1 MAPEMRNPGWRA
13 GASGNSPGGQSFHV
27 QSATAEP
34 LLQRLERVQ
43 KSGNGWRARCP
54 ACGGTSAKLTVTE
67 RDGRVLLHC
76 FGGCRAIDVLESVGL
91 GWPDIMPP
99 RHWPENP
106 EERRQRRQAM
116 REAGVAVAVDALAV
130 EALVI
135 RLASQQLHRWEPLS
149 EQDDDRLALACH
161 RIELASEAMTPRREN
176 WRPVAA
182 FDEAGLVSMRR
193 AAVRKLRSEL
203 DGAEVALRDAE
214 VAFEA
219 FKKRKEASR

>member
-1 MAPEMRNPGWRA
+1 MTDQNGSAPAAVNGR
-13 GASGNSPGGQSFHV
+13 GAGNSGQRFHV
-27 QSATAEP
+27 DHASAEP
-34 LLQRLERVQ
+34 LLQRLDGLQ

-54 ACGGTSAKLTVTE
+54 GCGGTSAKLSITE
-67 RDGRVLLHC
+67 IDNRVLLHC
-76 FGGCRAIDVLESVGL
+76 FGGCAAIAVLEAVGL

-106 EERRQRRQAM
+106 AERRQRRQAM
-116 REAGVAVAVDALAV
+116 REAGVTVAIDVLAV

-161 RIELASEAMTPRREN
+161 RIELASEAMTPRRED
-176 WRPVAA
+176 WRPVSA